1 MERSTKRI
9 KEAMDR
15 MEIAL
20 FNLYWDSNPKAVENY
35 EEAFLMST
43 KALGMQIPKEPTY
56 KNAHETHKRPH
67 CPSCGAWL
75 FAWNFQSKHC
85 NCGQALIT
93 GGSKMKNEDLK
104 RNGSGYTDPM
114 AFEAIKNV
122 TEEEKKLAKTI
133 KTIKS
138 IAELAG
144 YEVEERIVLKDKE
157 TGKIWR

>member
-1 MERSTKRI
+1 
-9 KEAMDR
+9 
-15 MEIAL
+15 
-20 FNLYWDSNPKAVENY
+20 
-35 EEAFLMST
+35 
-43 KALGMQIPKEPTY
+43 
-56 KNAHETHKRPH
+56 
-67 CPSCGAWL
+67 
-75 FAWNFQSKHC
+75 
-85 NCGQALIT
+85 
-93 GGSKMKNEDLK
+93 MKNDDIK
-104 RNGSGYTDPM
+104 HNGSGYTDPT

>member
-1 MERSTKRI
+1 
-9 KEAMDR
+9 
-15 MEIAL
+15 
-20 FNLYWDSNPKAVENY
+20 
-35 EEAFLMST
+35 
-43 KALGMQIPKEPTY
+43 
-56 KNAHETHKRPH
+56 
-67 CPSCGAWL
+67 
-75 FAWNFQSKHC
+75 
-85 NCGQALIT
+85 
-93 GGSKMKNEDLK
+93 MKNEDLK
-104 RNGSGYTDPM
+104 RNGSGYTDPT